1 MQIAPTTLQG
11 RHVRLEPV
19 APAHAA
25 GLFAAASDDPTVFRW
40 FTAAP
45 PADRA
50 GFDAFVADNCA
61 RMAKGEH
68 ITFVTHDQ
76 ASGAIV
82 GSSSYGSIDRA
93 NRRLEIGWTWIR
105 RSHQRTPVNT
115 EAKLLMLE
123 HAFERMGC
131 IRVEF
136 KTHHRNEQSRRALAR
151 IGAVEE
157 GTFRN
162 HMIMPDG
169 TYRHS
174 VYFSVIDSEWPQA
187 KAKLQSRLDAG

>member
-1 MQIAPTTLQG
+1 MHIAPTTLEG
-11 RHVRLEPV
+11 RHVRLESV
-19 APAHAA
+19 TPAHAA
-25 GLFAAASDDPTVFRW
+25 GLFAAASDDPAVFRW
-40 FTAAP
+40 FTIAP
-45 PADRA
+45 PADRP
-50 GFDAFVADNCA
+50 GFDAFVADNCR
-61 RMAKGEH
+61 RMAAGEH
-68 ITFVTHDQ
+68 VTFVTHDK
-76 ASGAIV
+76 ATGAIV
-82 GSSSYGSIDRA
+82 GSSAYGSIDRD

-123 HAFERMGC
+123 HAFERLGC

-169 TYRHS
+169 SYRHS
-174 VYFSVIDSEWPQA
+174 VYFSVIDSEWPDV
-187 KAKLQSRLDAG
+187 KARLRSRLAG

>member
-1 MQIAPTTLQG
+1 MQIAPITLQG
-11 RHVRLEPV
+11 SHVRLEPI
-19 APAHAA
+19 APEHAA
-25 GLFAAASDDPTVFRW
+25 GLFAAASDDPTIFRW
-40 FTAAP
+40 FTIAP

-50 GFDAFVADNCA
+50 GFDGFVADSCA

-68 ITFVTHDQ
+68 FTFVTHDQ

-105 RSHQRTPVNT
+105 RSHQRSAVNT

-123 HAFERMGC
+123 NAFERLGC

-136 KTHHRNEQSRRALAR
+136 KTHHRNEPSRRALAR

-169 TYRHS
+169 SYRHS
-174 VYFSVIDSEWPQA
+174 VYFSVIDSEWPKV
-187 KAKLQSRLDAG
+187 KAGLEGRLAAG

>member
-1 MQIAPTTLQG
+1 VQIAPKILEG

-25 GLFAAASDDPTVFRW
+25 GLFAAASDDPTIFRW
-40 FTAAP
+40 FTIAP
-45 PADRA
+45 PTDRA
-50 GFDAFVADNCA
+50 IFDAFVADNCQK
-61 RMAKGEH
+61 MAKGEH
-68 ITFVTHDQ
+68 ITFVTHDK
-76 ASGAIV
+76 ASGEIV
-82 GSSSYGSIDRA
+82 GSSSYGSIDRT
-93 NRRLEIGWTWIR
+93 NRRVEIGWTWIR

-123 HAFERMGC
+123 NAFERLGC

-169 TYRHS
+169 SYRHS
-174 VYFSVIDSEWPQA
+174 VYFSVIDSEWPEV
-187 KAKLQSRLDAG
+187 KAKLQSRLVG

>member
-1 MQIAPTTLQG
+1 MHIAPTTLEG

-19 APAHAA
+19 TPAHAA
-25 GLFAAASDDPTVFRW
+25 GLFAAASDDPAIFRW
-40 FTAAP
+40 FTIAP

-50 GFDAFVADNCA
+50 GFDAFVAENCQ

-68 ITFVTHDQ
+68 ITFVTHDR

-93 NRRLEIGWTWIR
+93 NRRVEIGWTWIR

-123 HAFERMGC
+123 NAFERLGC

-169 TYRHS
+169 SYRHS
-174 VYFSVIDSEWPQA
+174 VYFSVIDSEWPEV
-187 KAKLQSRLDAG
+187 KVKLQSRLAG

>member
-1 MQIAPTTLQG
+1 VHIAPTTLEG

-19 APAHAA
+19 TPAHAA
-25 GLFAAASDDPTVFRW
+25 GLFAAASDDATIFRW
-40 FTAAP
+40 FTIGP
-45 PADRA
+45 PAERA
-50 GFDAFVADNCA
+50 AFDAFVADNCQK
-61 RMAKGEH
+61 MAKGEH
-68 ITFVTHDQ
+68 ITFVTRDK
-76 ASGAIV
+76 ASGEIV

-93 NRRLEIGWTWIR
+93 NRRLEIGWTWIK

-123 HAFERMGC
+123 NAFERLGC

-136 KTHHRNEQSRRALAR
+136 KTHHRNEASRRALAR
-151 IGAVEE
+151 IGAIEE

-169 TYRHS
+169 SYRHS
-174 VYFSVIDSEWPQA
+174 VYFSVIDSEWPEV
-187 KAKLQSRLDAG
+187 KAKLQSRLAG

>member
-1 MQIAPTTLQG
+1 MQIAPITLQG
-11 RHVRLEPV
+11 SHVRLEPI
-19 APAHAA
+19 APEHAA
-25 GLFAAASDDPTVFRW
+25 GLFAAASDDPTIFRW
-40 FTAAP
+40 FTIAP

-50 GFDAFVADNCA
+50 GFDGFVADSCA

-68 ITFVTHDQ
+68 FTFVTHDQ

-82 GSSSYGSIDRA
+82 GSSSYGSIGRA
-93 NRRLEIGWTWIR
+93 NPRLQDRWPWSRGPHPGR
-105 RSHQRTPVNT
+105 GDNT
-115 EAKLLMLE
+115 GGTALVVEN
-123 HAFERMGC
+123 AFERLGC

-136 KTHHRNEQSRRALAR
+136 KTHHRNEPSRRALAR

-169 TYRHS
+169 SYRHS
-174 VYFSVIDSEWPQA
+174 VYSSVIDSEWPKV
-187 KAKLQSRLDAG
+187 KAGLQGRLAAG

>member
-1 MQIAPTTLQG
+1 MQIAPVTLEG
-11 RHVRLEPV
+11 KHVRLEPV
-19 APAHAA
+19 TPAHAA
-25 GLFAAASDDPTVFRW
+25 GLFAAASDDPTIFRW
-40 FTAAP
+40 FTILP
-45 PADRA
+45 PMERA
-50 GFDAFVADNCA
+50 GFDAFVAENC
-61 RMAKGEH
+61 RKMANGEH
-68 ITFVTHDQ
+68 FTFVTRDR
-76 ASGAIV
+76 ATGEIV

-93 NRRLEIGWTWIR
+93 NRRVEIGWTWIR

-123 HAFERMGC
+123 NAFERMGC

-169 TYRHS
+169 SYRHS
-174 VYFSVIDSEWPQA
+174 VYFSVIDSEWPEV
-187 KAKLQSRLDAG
+187 KAKLQSRLAG

>member
-1 MQIAPTTLQG
+1 
-11 RHVRLEPV
+11 
-19 APAHAA
+19 
-25 GLFAAASDDPTVFRW
+25 
-40 FTAAP
+40 
-45 PADRA
+45 
-50 GFDAFVADNCA
+50 
-61 RMAKGEH
+61 
-68 ITFVTHDQ
+68 
-76 ASGAIV
+76 
-82 GSSSYGSIDRA
+82 
-93 NRRLEIGWTWIR
+93 
-105 RSHQRTPVNT
+105 
-115 EAKLLMLE
+115 
-123 HAFERMGC
+123 MGC

-174 VYFSVIDSEWPQA
+174 VYFSVIDSEWPQT